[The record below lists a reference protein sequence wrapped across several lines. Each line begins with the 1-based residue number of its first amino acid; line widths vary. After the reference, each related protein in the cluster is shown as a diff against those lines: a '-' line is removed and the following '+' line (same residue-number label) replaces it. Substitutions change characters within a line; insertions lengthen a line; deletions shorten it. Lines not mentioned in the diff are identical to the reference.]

1 MPAPTELRRAPVD
14 ITRTYHNRLSTLI
27 FFFSLLSKSIDT
39 TQSQHLPVHTSTPAR
54 GFFAQRNRFQPEDL
68 SSSNLHPNPATDR
81 EQGAAASV
89 VPARLGL
96 KAVGK
101 AQLFTASAFQNW
113 SLSRAHR
120 LGPAQARP
128 RLRPQPVGNLS
139 GDFYARTKK
148 NQVTSSGWQRHDN
161 IYICIFNSFSYIYM
175 NLKNLLLCFT
185 I

>member
-1 MPAPTELRRAPVD
+1 MADLPPSPQSTKPRNPNWGGRRKGSGRKTTSSMPAPTELRRAPVD

-101 AQLFTASAFQNW
+101 AQLFTASAFQN
-113 SLSRAHR
+113 
-120 LGPAQARP
+120 
-128 RLRPQPVGNLS
+128 
-139 GDFYARTKK
+139 
-148 NQVTSSGWQRHDN
+148 
-161 IYICIFNSFSYIYM
+161 
-175 NLKNLLLCFT
+175 
-185 I
+185 